1 MGNALVTGLD
11 IGRHSIKA
19 VVIKPSKDA
28 FALVSY
34 RTLPIEAGIFSDNHG
49 LNYQKIVK
57 KLKELRKS
65 LPLFNRKV
73 AFAISDN
80 AVITKVLQ
88 IDSRFRGYE
97 RDLAIEQTFLSQSAL
112 DAEPLC
118 FDFVPLGTQSENGK
132 RTYRVFA
139 TKQAPLLQWQTT
151 IRQAG
156 LTPIGADVCGYA
168 LNHCLQQIQATDSDK
183 PRLLIDLNW
192 NGCSLVFADQQQTLY
207 ANSWPQDIKH
217 LGLTPLC
224 QQLQTLLQRL
234 MVQHNQQIEVM
245 WLCGELANCRS
256 SVEQLQ
262 QLLQL
267 KIETLNPLSLFTDY
281 RVTEISNSY
290 ALASSVAVRAC
301 LYRQSMAGGRACLN

>member
-34 RTLPIEAGIFSDNHG
+34 RTLAIEAGIFSDNHG

-88 IDSRFRGYE
+88 IDSRFTGYE
-97 RDLAIEQTFLSQSAL
+97 RDLALQQTFLSESAL
-112 DAEPLC
+112 DVEPLC
-118 FDFVPLGTQSENGK
+118 FDYVPLDAQSVGGK

-139 TKQAPLLQWQTT
+139 TKQAPLSQLQAT
-151 IRQAG
+151 IKQAG
-156 LTPIGADVCGYA
+156 LNPIGADVCGYA
-168 LNHCLQQIQATDSDK
+168 LNHCLQRVQPTDSDK

-192 NGCSLVFADQQQTLY
+192 DGCSLVFADQQQTLY
-207 ANSWPQDIKH
+207 ANSWPQDIRQ
-217 LGLTPLC
+217 LGLAPLC
-224 QQLQTLLQRL
+224 LNLQTLLQRL
-234 MVQHNQQIEVM
+234 MVQHSQQIEVM
-245 WLCGELANCRS
+245 WLCGELANCRRS
-256 SVEQLQ
+256 IDELQ
-262 QLLQL
+262 QSLQL
-267 KIETLNPLSLFTDY
+267 KIETLNPLSLL
-281 RVTEISNSY
+281 TEHHSTEVSNSY

-301 LYRQSMAGGRACLN
+301 LYRQSMAGRWACLN